1 MIMQAK
7 SLEKDSNSDWRAG
20 YLSKAQKEDLV
31 DTGYLDY
38 NLTAL
43 RGWIFSTSARSY
55 ADFSYVAPDV
65 ELTPEEEELF
75 KFLLEL

>member
-1 MIMQAK
+1 MQAK
-7 SLEKDSNSDWRAG
+7 NLQKNTNDDWRAG
-20 YLSKAQKEDLV
+20 YVSKAQSEDLI
-31 DTGYLDY
+31 DTGYIDY
-38 NLTAL
+38 NTSAI

-55 ADFSYVAPDV
+55 ADFSYEAPDV